1 MTTPL
6 RLVVKEIYRTP
17 ETGPE
22 DRLELKEG
30 VNVIV
35 GPPNTGKTKWLQM
48 LDYVLG
54 NDGVPEDVF
63 GEDVAE
69 KYETIT
75 ARLVVSGEELEVQRR
90 WKESGAKGKVF
101 INGEPSSIKDFL
113 HDLMARLSIPILHYP
128 QGNPL
133 GQRTWPELG
142 WRSLYRH
149 MYRRQNMWSDI
160 ADKQPESEQHSSVLQ
175 FVGLAERL
183 FSDEYGK
190 LIEKQKKIIELQASK
205 DQYMAI
211 LTDVSK
217 QLLTAEEI
225 GVGLSPQSIEAA
237 RQRTQSEITILN
249 KKREQLLASLTQS
262 VTGQAEVSTNG
273 PSSGIDDLAEQLSRL
288 QFRQDELLS
297 AQKRAAARLSEMID
311 YRTSIQEELG
321 RLERAQKA
329 GIILADLKVT
339 HCPACDRPIQS
350 SLHHSESCH
359 VCQRPFGDNKP
370 GLSRLDRIEFELE
383 QLKATLA
390 EANEMVATLNS
401 EAGRL
406 AAEQTSER
414 LQMATLRNMLRPIR
428 SAAAAVLP
436 PELGVIDMHIGQ
448 HQERLT
454 QIDRIGNSLSYRDV
468 LSTRI
473 DTIQAEAGRL
483 EAEVATQSAA
493 LDFER
498 ASDQL
503 ADGMNAYVNS
513 IHKKAPTSWTQDEVR
528 VRLDERRFRF
538 LVGDRR
544 WNSQLGGT
552 LSLYFLI
559 AYHYALMS
567 LADKE
572 GCHFPGF
579 VALDFQAELE
589 DGPSV
594 ADRENFVL
602 EPFIELLVTEPY
614 SGCQVIAAGAAFEN
628 LVGAH
633 RIEFSKIWK

>member
-22 DRLELKEG
+22 DRLEFKEG

-69 KYETIT
+69 KYDTIT

-101 INGEPSSIKDFL
+101 VNGEPSAIKDFL
-113 HDLMARLSIPILHYP
+113 HDLLARLSIPVLHYP

-160 ADKQPESEQHSSVLQ
+160 ADKQPESEQHASILQ
-175 FVGLAERL
+175 FVGLAETL
-183 FSDEYGK
+183 FSEEYGK

-217 QLLTAEEI
+217 QLLTAEEL
-225 GVGLSPQSIEAA
+225 GVGLSPQSIDAA
-237 RQRTQSEITILN
+237 RQRTQAEIATLN
-249 KKREQLLASLTQS
+249 QRREQLLASLTQS
-262 VTGQAEVSTNG
+262 VASQEGAST
-273 PSSGIDDLAEQLSRL
+273 GIDDLAERLSLL

-297 AQKRAAARLSEMID
+297 AQKRTVSRLSEMTA
-311 YRTSIQEELG
+311 YRVSIQEELG

-329 GIILADLKVT
+329 GMVLADLKVT

-350 SLHHSESCH
+350 SPHTPESCH
-359 VCQRPFGDNKP
+359 VCQRPFGNSKP

-401 EAGRL
+401 EAERL

-414 LQMATLRNMLRPIR
+414 SQMATLRNMLRPIR

-436 PELGVIDMHIGQ
+436 PEIGVIDMQIGQ

-468 LSTRI
+468 LSSQI
-473 DTIQAEAGRL
+473 DTIQTEAGRL

-513 IHKKAPTSWTQDEVR
+513 IHMKAPTSWTQDEVR

-559 AYHYALMS
+559 AYHYSLMS

-602 EPFIELLVTEPY
+602 EPFIELLATEPY
-614 SGCQVIAAGAAFEN
+614 CGCQLIAAGASFEN

-633 RIEFSKIWK
+633 RIEFGKIWK

>member
-1 MTTPL
+1 MTTPP
-6 RLVVKEIYRTP
+6 RLVVKELYRTP
-17 ETGPE
+17 EAGPE
-22 DRLELKEG
+22 DRLEFEEG

-75 ARLVVSGEELEVQRR
+75 ARLVVAGEELEVQRR
-90 WKESGAKGKVF
+90 WKEVGAKGKVF
-101 INGEPSSIKDFL
+101 VNGEPSALKDFL
-113 HDLMARLSIPILHYP
+113 HDLLARLSIPVLHYP

-149 MYRRQNMWSDI
+149 MYRRQSMWSDI
-160 ADKQPESEQHSSVLQ
+160 ADKQPESEQHASILQ
-175 FVGLAERL
+175 FVGLAEKL

-217 QLLTAEEI
+217 QLLTAEEL
-225 GVGLSPQSIEAA
+225 GVGLSPQSVEAA
-237 RQRTQSEITILN
+237 RQRTQAEVSALN
-249 KKREQLLASLTQS
+249 ERREQLLATLTQTVAS
-262 VTGQAEVSTNG
+262 QQAE
-273 PSSGIDDLAEQLSRL
+273 PSNASAGIDDLAERLARL
-288 QFRQDELLS
+288 QYRQDELLS
-297 AQKRAAARLSEMID
+297 AQKRTTARLSEMTA

-329 GIILADLKVT
+329 GIVLADLKVT
-339 HCPACDRPIQS
+339 HCPACDRPIQAPPQ
-350 SLHHSESCH
+350 HNESCH
-359 VCQRPFGDNKP
+359 VCQRPFGTSKP

-390 EANEMVATLNS
+390 EADEMVTTLTS
-401 EAGRL
+401 EADRL
-406 AAEQTSER
+406 AAEQSSER
-414 LQMATLRNMLRPIR
+414 SQIAMLRNMLRPIR

-436 PELGVIDMHIGQ
+436 PEIGVIDMQIGQ
-448 HQERLT
+448 HQERLA
-454 QIDRIGNSLSYRDV
+454 QIDRVSNSLSYRDV
-468 LSTRI
+468 LSGQI

-483 EAEVATQSAA
+483 EAEVAAQSEAM
-493 LDFER
+493 DFER

-503 ADGMNAYVNS
+503 ADGMNAYLNS
-513 IHKKAPTSWTQDEVR
+513 IHQKAPTSWTQKEVR
-528 VRLDERRFRF
+528 ARLDEKRFRF

-559 AYHYALMS
+559 SYHYSLMS

-602 EPFIELLVTEPY
+602 EPFIELLATEKY
-614 SGCQVIAAGAAFEN
+614 LGCQVIAAGAAFEN
-628 LVGAH
+628 LEGAH
-633 RIEFSKIWK
+633 RIEFKKIWK

>member
-1 MTTPL
+1 MTIPL

-17 ETGPE
+17 EFGPE
-22 DRLELKEG
+22 DRLEFKEG

-48 LDYVLG
+48 LDYILG
-54 NDGVPEDVF
+54 NEGSPEDVF

-75 ARLVVSGEELEVQRR
+75 ARIVVSGEELEIQRR

-101 INGEPSSIKDFL
+101 VNGTPALIKDFL
-113 HDLMARLSIPILHYP
+113 HDLLARLRIPVLHYP

-149 MYRRQNMWSDI
+149 MYRRQSMWSDI
-160 ADKQPESEQHSSVLQ
+160 ADKQPESEQHASILQ
-175 FVGLAERL
+175 FSGLAEKL
-183 FSDEYGK
+183 FSNEYGK

-211 LTDVSK
+211 LTNVSK
-217 QLLTAEEI
+217 QLLTAEEL
-225 GVGLSPQSIEAA
+225 GVGLSPQSIDAA
-237 RQRTQSEITILN
+237 HQRTQAEIATLN
-249 KKREQLLASLTQS
+249 ERREQLLFSITQS
-262 VTGQAEVSTNG
+262 VASQEVAST
-273 PSSGIDDLAEQLSRL
+273 GIDDLAERLSLL
-288 QFRQDELLS
+288 QVRQDELLS
-297 AQKRAAARLSEMID
+297 AQKRTVSRLSEMTA
-311 YRTSIQEELG
+311 YRVSIQEELG

-329 GIILADLKVT
+329 GMVLADLKVT
-339 HCPACDRPIQS
+339 HCPACDKPIQS
-350 SLHHSESCH
+350 SPHNSESCH
-359 VCQRPFGDNKP
+359 VCQRPFGNSKP

-390 EANEMVATLNS
+390 EANELVATLNS
-401 EAGRL
+401 ETQRL

-414 LQMATLRNMLRPIR
+414 SQMTTIRNMLRPIR
-428 SAAAAVLP
+428 TAAAAVLP
-436 PELGVIDMHIGQ
+436 PEIGVIDMQIGQ

-454 QIDRIGNSLSYRDV
+454 QIDRIGNSLSYRDM
-468 LSTRI
+468 LSSQI
-473 DTIQAEAGRL
+473 DTIQTEAGSL
-483 EAEVATQSAA
+483 ESEVANQSAA
-493 LDFER
+493 VDFER

-503 ADGMNAYVNS
+503 VDGMNAYVNS

-559 AYHYALMS
+559 AYHYSLMS

-579 VALDFQAELE
+579 IALDFQAELE

-602 EPFIELLVTEPY
+602 EPFIELLATEPY

-633 RIEFSKIWK
+633 RIEFGKIWK